1 MYEYQIDDSHRQ
13 GLLLLAYIEYITP
26 KDAIYVI
33 IVGKYVK
40 MGKKWI
46 FMDEKLKNVPFFY
59 KKRKKSNEKWDE
71 MGI

>member
-26 KDAIYVI
+26 KDAIYVKS
-33 IVGKYVK
+33 VGKYVK

-46 FMDEKLKNVPFFY
+46 FMDKKPKNISFFY
-59 KKRKKSNEKWDE
+59 QKRKKSNEKWDE
-71 MGI
+71 MGN